1 MKMKKLLRHIILL
14 LAGFSI
20 LISTESRAQV
30 KVQVVSQTIDRQIS
44 YSEGMSVLLNGE
56 HAEIYC
62 TSHPEKNIDI
72 EITLVSRHEDRTIAE
87 ADLKKMKWLVEVK
100 GNVCYIRNYV
110 ELSRNETKPGSSLK
124 VIYHISL
131 PEICPLEIHNYFG
144 KTEVS
149 SMKNSLKIDSEFS
162 TINLFGIAGT
172 SIITSLFG
180 DITATNIQGE
190 TAITTS
196 RSNINISG
204 SGGDLSLN
212 ATSASIDLRDLK
224 SVKSIR
230 IDAQKSGVLFHEV
243 NFEQYCYNISL
254 SASKVVK
261 PEKMILDF
269 VPGEKGRSAAE
280 YNKGK
285 PYPLVQ
291 INLDNSTLNIE
302 Q

>member
-1 MKMKKLLRHIILL
+1 MKMKKLLQNIISF
-14 LAGFSI
+14 LAVISL
-20 LISTESRAQV
+20 LISTDSMAQV
-30 KVQVVSQTIDRQIS
+30 KVQVVSQTIDRQIN
-44 YSEGMSVLLNGE
+44 YSEGMSILLTGE

-62 TSHPEKNIDI
+62 TSHPENNIDI

-110 ELSRNETKPGSSLK
+110 ELSRNEAKPGSSLK

-230 IDAQKSGVLFHEV
+230 IDAQKSGVLFYEV

-254 SASKVVK
+254 LEAKVVK
-261 PEKMILDF
+261 PEIMILDF
-269 VPGEKGRSAAE
+269 IPGEKGKSTSE

-285 PYPLVQ
+285 PYPLIQ